1 MFCPHCGNQVDDDAV
16 FCTKCGARF
25 ERPATDTVTGSQSV
39 SGQPENNFNGQ
50 SAASEN
56 AGGGENP
63 GNGGYV
69 YTPNSNYR
77 PPEPPKKS
85 SKSKLAAGL
94 LGSFLGAYGVHNF
107 YLGKTSRG
115 VAQIIV
121 TLVTCGVGGIW
132 GLIEGILCLCGQYTD
147 VDGLPLSD

>member
-1 MFCPHCGNQVDDDAV
+1 MGI
-16 FCTKCGARF
+16 
-25 ERPATDTVTGSQSV
+25 
-39 SGQPENNFNGQ
+39 
-50 SAASEN
+50 
-56 AGGGENP
+56 
-63 GNGGYV
+63 
-69 YTPNSNYR
+69 
-77 PPEPPKKS
+77 
-85 SKSKLAAGL
+85 
-94 LGSFLGAYGVHNF
+94 FLGAYGVHNF